1 MTRVELQYE
10 LTKPLGD
17 ADYQRLSRL
26 LSVYGVMSYKLK
38 QDLTGMMVEYDASRL
53 NPDGVDRV
61 LHGNGLPV
69 KRIS

>member
-17 ADYQRLSRL
+17 ADYERLSRL
-26 LSVYGVMSYKLK
+26 LSVYGVMSYKLR
-38 QDLTGMMVEYDASRL
+38 QDLSGMMVEYDATRL

-61 LHGNGLPV
+61 LHSNGLPV

>member
-1 MTRVELQYE
+1 
-10 LTKPLGD
+10 
-17 ADYQRLSRL
+17 
-26 LSVYGVMSYKLK
+26 MSYKLK
-38 QDLTGMMVEYDASRL
+38 QDLTAMMVEYDATRL

>member
-1 MTRVELQYE
+1 MTRVELNYE

-17 ADYQRLSRL
+17 AEYERLSRL
-26 LSVYGVMSYKLK
+26 LSVYGVMSFKLK
-38 QDLTGMMVEYDASRL
+38 QDLSGMTVEYDATRL

-61 LHGNGLPV
+61 LSGNGLSV

>member
-17 ADYQRLSRL
+17 ADYERLSSL
-26 LSVYGVMSYKLK
+26 LSVYGVMGFKLK
-38 QDLTGMMVEYDASRL
+38 QDLSGMTVEYDATRL

-61 LHGNGLPV
+61 LYGNGLPV
-69 KRIS
+69 KRSE

>member
-17 ADYQRLSRL
+17 VELERLSRL
-26 LSVYGVMSYKLK
+26 TSVYGVMSYKLK
-38 QDLTGMMVEYDASRL
+38 QDLSGMMVEYDATRL
-53 NPDGVDRV
+53 DPEGVDRV
-61 LHGNGLPV
+61 LLGNGLPV